1 MVASPTYLY
10 GLAAAVYV
18 TTCLVVA
25 VVLLLLAAVVLAVWP
40 GTQIGGTRLAEYILH
55 ILGMLITAVCNE
67 NTDTSDDDKLSFYVV
82 SGDNNALY
90 TGTQI
95 LSGSKL
101 GNGRFLSAPEVS
113 VSQPKLN
120 GYGLM
125 SEVW

>member
-10 GLAAAVYV
+10 GLAAWFLARFFF
-18 TTCLVVA
+18 LP

-40 GTQIGGTRLAEYILH
+40 GTQIGGTRLAVYI
-55 ILGMLITAVCNE
+55 I
-67 NTDTSDDDKLSFYVV
+67 
-82 SGDNNALY
+82 
-90 TGTQI
+90 
-95 LSGSKL
+95 GSKL